1 MVVGAHLKALSS
13 PSNDHQNW
21 VHPRAKVPA
30 PLSAAEIAVQ
40 VKTKVVH
47 RTLRGSR
54 SAWIFP
60 ATLTAVAARR
70 SGSGSSSR
78 LSKTPMIVPVGL
90 GSSSTRR
97 ALDLPA
103 ACTIAR
109 PTLELYRSRG
119 L

>member
-1 MVVGAHLKALSS
+1 
-13 PSNDHQNW
+13 
-21 VHPRAKVPA
+21 
-30 PLSAAEIAVQ
+30 
-40 VKTKVVH
+40 
-47 RTLRGSR
+47 
-54 SAWIFP
+54 
-60 ATLTAVAARR
+60 
-70 SGSGSSSR
+70 
-78 LSKTPMIVPVGL
+78 MIVPVGL